1 MNTLNFSIAAV
12 ERETGLSK
20 DVLRMWERRYG
31 FPQPER
37 DANGERLYPP
47 AQLDRLRLI
56 KRLMDRGHR
65 PGKLI
70 AASDDELA
78 SLAPRRTASRPP
90 AVAEATEDLGDLLA
104 LIKQHDAAG
113 YQQALQQRLA
123 RQGFQHFVQDT
134 VAPLTRQV
142 GEAWEDGRI
151 EVFEEHLFTE
161 LTKRLLRQAIATLP
175 GGSRSPRVVLTTVP
189 DEQHV
194 LGLLMVEGLFA
205 LEGAECIPLGT
216 QMPLRE
222 ICRAAVAHQADIV
235 ALSFSTA
242 FPCRQVSSVLAQL
255 RQMLPSNIAL
265 WVGGRGTAGHSTGED
280 FRVLYSLDDGRLPD
294 TERMINAWS
303 GRSVDRRFPC
313 AASVPDPD
321 ERVDPR
327 GRAGP
332 GPSGGSRRRGDEF
345 RRARPA
351 LIRWRSGLEYHPG
364 LIRRTQ

>member
-1 MNTLNFSIAAV
+1 MNTMHFNIAAV

-31 FPQPER
+31 FPLPER
-37 DANGERLYPP
+37 DANGERLYPA

-56 KRLMDRGHR
+56 KRLMDQGYR

-70 AASDDELA
+70 AASNEELA
-78 SLAPRRTASRPP
+78 QLAPRRSASRLP
-90 AVAEATEDLGDLLA
+90 ALAVDAEDLGELLA

-113 YQQALQQRLA
+113 YQQAMQQRLA

-134 VAPLTRQV
+134 VAPLTEQV
-142 GEAWEDGRI
+142 GEAWEEGRF

-175 GGSRSPRVVLTTVP
+175 GGRRSPRIVLTTVP

-222 ICRAAVAHQADIV
+222 ISRAAVAHQADIV

-242 FPCRQVSSVLAQL
+242 FPRRQISGVLEQL
-255 RQMLPSNIAL
+255 RLMLPTGIAL
-265 WVGGRGTAGHSTGED
+265 WIGGQGAAGHSTSED
-280 FRVLYSLDDGRLPD
+280 FRVLHSLDD
-294 TERMINAWS
+294 
-303 GRSVDRRFPC
+303 
-313 AASVPDPD
+313 
-321 ERVDPR
+321 
-327 GRAGP
+327 
-332 GPSGGSRRRGDEF
+332 
-345 RRARPA
+345 A
-351 LIRWRSGLEYHPG
+351 LCSLAKWREISK
-364 LIRRTQ
+364 